1 MWWLR
6 WLRRGL
12 LFLRVTKFLMGE
24 DGVAGVVWLMIFL
37 LALSWW

>member
-12 LFLRVTKFLMGE
+12 LFLRAAEYVMGE
-24 DGVAGVVWLMIFL
+24 DGIAGVVWLTIVL
-37 LALSWW
+37 LALSWR